1 MAKNTSVLNFSLSLG
16 HRHRHRHRHLAK
28 SQVSS
33 ADGLLNEKEERK
45 RKTKILEKG
54 SNQLSLCS
62 KPQVHVQVPKEVISL
77 GLTA

>member
-1 MAKNTSVLNFSLSLG
+1 MAKNTSSLSFG
-16 HRHRHRHRHLAK
+16 HRHRHLHLAK

-33 ADGLLNEKEERK
+33 ADGYLNEKEEDQ
-45 RKTKILEKG
+45 RKTKILGKG